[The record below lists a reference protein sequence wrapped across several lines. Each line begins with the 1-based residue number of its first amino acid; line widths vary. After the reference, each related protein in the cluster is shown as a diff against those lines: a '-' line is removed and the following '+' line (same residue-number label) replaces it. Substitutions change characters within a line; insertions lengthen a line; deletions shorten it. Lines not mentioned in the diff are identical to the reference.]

1 MTDKYEAAELLVIGR
16 AQDLILGI
24 KDAVSLDNRPDDPDV
39 AHQDTPLAY
48 FEE

>member
-1 MTDKYEAAELLVIGR
+1 MTDKYEAAEMLVIGR

-24 KDAVSLDNRPDDPDV
+24 KDLERLDNRSDPDQF
-39 AHQDTPLAY
+39 HQDYPQAL

>member
-1 MTDKYEAAELLVIGR
+1 MTDKYEAAEVLVIGR

-24 KDAVSLDNRPDDPDV
+24 KDGLPPDNRPDPDV
-39 AHQDTPLAY
+39 FHRDTSEAL